1 VAKWEE
7 AKAGFWNAAVK
18 GSEALRTAIGRAV
31 KNEVCVELNKPAVQ
45 ICWDMEKFY
54 DTIEPGLVAKEGRK
68 LGYPIKE
75 LYIGILIHRSSR
87 ILRAKGGISRYITP
101 GCSILAGCMQSTAWA
116 RVVLYDL
123 LEAAHY
129 RFALS
134 IQSWVDDLIQRSHGM
149 HNGQGQRQQVIEA
162 SIGAGSRIAKGM
174 ALKGC
179 KVSGSKSVILATDP
193 ELASLVQAGISK
205 EAGILLPIVQMAR
218 DLGIDSGFSKRRR
231 ILTAC
236 SRVKKSSA
244 KLKKL
249 LQLSKITTKARIL
262 FRTGVV
268 PHIAWGQE
276 AKGLAPTVVSDQLWA
291 KAASSYLGKGAEQGI
306 DWHLTFPTLKKLR
319 GKKGNPKAAG
329 ALEAAMQGAWWF
341 GSRLLDLGLDQAN
354 QWCQWCHDNKGL
366 QEADTPAHG
375 IWTCPRWR
383 GCEAGPATKDS
394 QDIVEQAEEGAQ
406 HNPIFWF
413 RGLVPKGW
421 AKEILEGWEP
431 TFETQAGGCLE
442 EVSSSEPYAMK
453 EGDIMATDGSGGCYP
468 TNTILRRVGWGLS
481 LAKTKKR
488 RRTHR
493 VGQ

>member
-1 VAKWEE
+1 
-7 AKAGFWNAAVK
+7 
-18 GSEALRTAIGRAV
+18 
-31 KNEVCVELNKPAVQ
+31 
-45 ICWDMEKFY
+45 
-54 DTIEPGLVAKEGRK
+54 
-68 LGYPIKE
+68 
-75 LYIGILIHRSSR
+75 
-87 ILRAKGGISRYITP
+87 
-101 GCSILAGCMQSTAWA
+101 
-116 RVVLYDL
+116 
-123 LEAAHY
+123 
-129 RFALS
+129 
-134 IQSWVDDLIQRSHGM
+134 M

-162 SIGAGSRIAKGM
+162 SIGAGSLIAKGM

-179 KVSGSKSVILATDP
+179 KVSGPKSLILATDP

-205 EAGILLPIVQMAR
+205 EGGILLPIIQTAR
-218 DLGIDSGFSKRRR
+218 DLGIDRGFSKRRR
-231 ILTAC
+231 ILTAG
-236 SRVKKSSA
+236 SMVKKSSA

-249 LQLSKITTKARIL
+249 LQLSKITTKARRL

-268 PHIAWGQE
+268 PQIAWGQE

-468 TNTILRRVGWGLS
+468 TNTTLRRVGWGLS
-481 LAKTKKR
+481 LAR
-488 RRTHR
+488 REGEPIGWARGGIAGEQTVPRAELAAVPAGVQQTSGPLTTWSDSAYVVLGASKGWGIKMTNNQDLWGAVRERLASRPGIVQVIKVKGHATPLDVKQGLSTAR
-493 VGQ
+493 QVFMNDCADTQAGLGASRAQLPPNVAKSIEELIHGHGHQGSQEAG